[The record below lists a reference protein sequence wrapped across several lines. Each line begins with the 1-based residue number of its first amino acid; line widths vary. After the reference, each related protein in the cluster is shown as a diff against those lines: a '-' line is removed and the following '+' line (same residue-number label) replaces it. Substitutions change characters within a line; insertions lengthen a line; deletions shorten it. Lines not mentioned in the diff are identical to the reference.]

1 MYALTIIPSVFGI
14 TPILIFKATLFYYLI
29 YEAVMRMLNMNTH
42 PASEAKI
49 WTTNNWLLYS
59 LRRVLV
65 EYVLSFFFTFTQTIP
80 FANWVLNLIPI
91 GLSYVNIFV
100 L

>member
-80 FANWVLNLIPI
+80 VANWVINLIPI